1 LDRLS
6 SVWRTLKPWEIQLEY
21 KNNYVKNNQGSQKNN
36 QGSPWLPLCTR
47 VVQCTLVTLQQQQEK
62 QR

>member
-21 KNNYVKNNQGSQKNN
+21 KNNYVKNNQGSQK
-36 QGSPWLPLCTR
+36 QECPWLPLCTR